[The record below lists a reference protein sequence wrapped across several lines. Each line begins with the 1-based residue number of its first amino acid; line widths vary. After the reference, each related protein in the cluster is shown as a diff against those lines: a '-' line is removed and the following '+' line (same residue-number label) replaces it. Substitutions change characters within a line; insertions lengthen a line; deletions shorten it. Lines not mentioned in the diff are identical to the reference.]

1 MANNGYVVGI
11 GAANVDIFGKSKNNL
26 IPEDSNP
33 GYISVS
39 VGGVTHNMCTNA
51 SKLGLDVYLIT
62 TVGDDG
68 YGKMITEDCQQNGI
82 HTDHFFTLP
91 GNVSSTYISLHN
103 NNGEMALAVSDMHIL
118 QKLTPEMLATKDE
131 LLKNAKMIVMD
142 TGLPEVILDFVLDT
156 YGETVP
162 VFIDTVSTTYG
173 KKVIGRLGKI
183 HTLKP
188 NELEAEMLTGVKITD
203 RESLKLAAQKMLDE
217 GLQRVIISR
226 GGDGICYADKNG
238 TMFTAKA
245 EKLENIANATGAG
258 DSMAGGLMYSLIN
271 GLSPEETAKFAMS
284 CSMLTI
290 CHEAT
295 IHPQMSAALVNSEK
309 ETHKFEIEAL

>member
-118 QKLTPEMLATKDE
+118 QKLTPEMLEALQPEEVEEEHSIVVSEQVDRFDENGKWCGTDE
-131 LLKNAKMIVMD
+131 LS
-142 TGLPEVILDFVLDT
+142 
-156 YGETVP
+156 VP
-162 VFIDTVSTTYG
+162 VSETNCERPNRKSFYCWLCALYPQYDWQYDDGEDWDENPDTDYCQYTAQIDKADPSHIYLAVYNRT
-173 KKVIGRLGKI
+173 KK
-183 HTLKP
+183 
-188 NELEAEMLTGVKITD
+188 EEA
-203 RESLKLAAQKMLDE
+203 
-217 GLQRVIISR
+217 
-226 GGDGICYADKNG
+226 
-238 TMFTAKA
+238 
-245 EKLENIANATGAG
+245 
-258 DSMAGGLMYSLIN
+258 
-271 GLSPEETAKFAMS
+271 
-284 CSMLTI
+284 
-290 CHEAT
+290 
-295 IHPQMSAALVNSEK
+295 
-309 ETHKFEIEAL
+309 

>member
-1 MANNGYVVGI
+1 MANKGYVVGI
-11 GAANVDIFGKSKNNL
+11 GAANVDIFGKSKNQL

-68 YGKMITEDCQQNGI
+68 YANMITDDCLKNGI

-118 QKLTPEMLATKDE
+118 QKLTPEMLEEKRE
-131 LLKNAKMIVMD
+131 FLMGAKMIVMD
-142 TGLPEVILDFVLDT
+142 TGLPETILDYVLDT
-156 YGETVP
+156 YGKDIP

-188 NELEAEMLTGVKITD
+188 NEIEAEMLTGVKIVD
-203 RESLKLAAQKMLDE
+203 NASLKLAAQKMLDE

-226 GGDGICYADKNG
+226 GGDGICYADRNG
-238 TMFTAKA
+238 TIFTAKA

-258 DSMAGGLMYSLIN
+258 DSMAGGLMYSLVN
-271 GLSPEETAKFAMS
+271 ELSPEETAKFAMS

-295 IHPQMSAALVNSEK
+295 IHPEMSAELVAK
-309 ETHKFEIEAL
+309 EILTHNFEIESL